1 MRALS
6 SLIMGL
12 WFYKYLKKAMRRPW
26 HFSNVLLG
34 DESFV
39 KCINTQIDIFL
50 SINDTSDFS
59 KFTLWESLKA
69 FLRGKQGEA
78 RSRKQRLKDLSD
90 QIKQLDLKNS
100 IAPMRDF
107 SKERLSLQTEF
118 DPITT
123 RHTEQL
129 LLQSRSSLHKH
140 SDKAGRFL
148 AQQVRQ
154 SMTSTLI
161 TNIRKPD
168 GQISNDL
175 RK

>member
-90 QIKQLDLKNS
+90 QIKQLDFKNS
-100 IAPMRDF
+100 IAPTRDF
-107 SKERLSLQTEF
+107 FKGELDSANR
-118 DPITT
+118 I
-123 RHTEQL
+123 
-129 LLQSRSSLHKH
+129 
-140 SDKAGRFL
+140 
-148 AQQVRQ
+148 
-154 SMTSTLI
+154 
-161 TNIRKPD
+161 
-168 GQISNDL
+168 
-175 RK
+175 